1 METRVHFL
9 KTHQGVYVEMMA
21 GKKTFDIRK
30 NDRDFRIG
38 DYLYLQETREFPTE
52 GLNEYTGNEMLVSV
66 SFLLDGKQAEKYGL
80 KLYYCAMS
88 TIKMN
93 TEVLIA
99 VKSQMYKWDDKLAI
113 LFSCDEGTAI
123 VNELIRNWL
132 PDDWKEYIAESK
144 YSESEKAIIIL
155 IRQAEQWYTIEN
167 IKGKGMNLFDQTEAF
182 KKWLW
187 SSNDLE

>member
-9 KTHQGVYVEMMA
+9 KTHQVIYTGMMT
-21 GKKTFDIRK
+21 GKKTFEIRK

-38 DYLYLQETREFPTE
+38 DYLYLQETRELTTE

-66 SFLLDGKQAEKYGL
+66 SFLLKGKHAIKYGL
-80 KLYYCAMS
+80 KPRYCAMS

-113 LFSCDEGTAI
+113 IFSQDNGVRI
-123 VNELIRNWL
+123 VEELVKEWL
-132 PDDWKEYIAESK
+132 PDDWKEYIAELK
-144 YSESEKAIIIL
+144 YSDNNKATINL
-155 IRQAEQWYTIEN
+155 IRQAEEWYVEEE
-167 IKGKGMNLFDQTEAF
+167 IKEKGLSLFEQKFEF
-182 KKWLW
+182 EKWMGW
-187 SSNDLE
+187 